1 MVKENCNDEQRLLK
15 GNSMPN
21 ETRAKKHTP
30 HTQGYKSRLS
40 VAYTDGLEGR
50 PYAKHH
56 GPVTSKAHAAW
67 VQGKRDKMLAQAR
80 AILAKVQS

>member
-1 MVKENCNDEQRLLK
+1 MTNEQQ
-15 GNSMPN
+15 
-21 ETRAKKHTP
+21 HTPGP

-40 VAYTDGLEGR
+40 VAYTDGLYGR

-67 VQGKRDKMLAQAR
+67 LNGKRDR
-80 AILAKVQS
+80 AILAKVQA